1 MPPIKIYI
9 CGPMTGIE
17 NLNHPT
23 FFKAEEYLKSK
34 GYDVINPARMD
45 EELGLDP
52 HAGIMDPEFLKKAA
66 QRDLEAVIACD
77 AIAMLPDWEK
87 SKGAMAEM
95 AVAQWLDKKIYLYPS
110 MVEFGKESILDEAK
124 RLTSNERQKNYGHPK
139 DNFRRIADL
148 WNAYLINRKYPQD
161 IISVED
167 VAWMMVL
174 LKIGRDLNKPT
185 RDNLVDTL
193 GYTRTLAMIRDIE

>member
-1 MPPIKIYI
+1 MKIYI

-17 NLNHPT
+17 DLNHPA
-23 FFKAEEYLKSK
+23 FFKAEEQLVAK

-52 HAGIMDPEFLKKAA
+52 HAGVMEPEFLKNAA

-77 AIAMLPDWEK
+77 AVAVLPDWEK
-87 SKGAMAEM
+87 SKGARAEV
-95 AVAQWLDKKIYLYPS
+95 AVAQWLDKNIYLYPS
-110 MVEFGKESILDEAK
+110 MVELGKESILDEAK
-124 RLTSNERQKNYGHPK
+124 RLTSRDRQKNYGHPV

-148 WNAYLINRKYPQD
+148 WNSYLMNRKYPED
-161 IISVED
+161 HIAIED

-174 LKIGRDLNKPT
+174 LKIARDLNSPT
-185 RDNLVDTL
+185 RDNLVDTV